1 MGLLK
6 SRLGWRRIAGRAA
19 GADVEVDQIGLSA
32 GIHSVSIRAV
42 RG

>member
-1 MGLLK
+1 MGLLE
-6 SRLGWRRIAGRAA
+6 SRLGRRRIVSRAA
-19 GADVEVDQIGLSA
+19 DADVEVDQIGLSA